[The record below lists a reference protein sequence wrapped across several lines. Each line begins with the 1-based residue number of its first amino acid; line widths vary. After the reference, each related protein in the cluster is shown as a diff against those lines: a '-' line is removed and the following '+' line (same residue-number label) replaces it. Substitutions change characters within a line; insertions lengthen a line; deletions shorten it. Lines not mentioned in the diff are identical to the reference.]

1 GQRNLREDG
10 SIKAWLG
17 MTSLDEVHRVTS
29 G

>member
-1 GQRNLREDG
+1 DG
-10 SIKAWLG
+10 LFRAWLG